1 MSFVLPRLIWLAFN
15 PMTILLVLICIA
27 LFLQVTA
34 WRRAGRRS
42 LVFCATIIV
51 LLSILPIGT
60 LMLAALEG
68 QYPPMRRL
76 PQRVDGIIVLGGA
89 TQPLIAIVRNQTSVN
104 DNADRLLEF
113 AALARR
119 YPDAKL
125 VFSGGYGNLLGESV
139 LTQADVVARLLKEAG
154 LDTRRVL
161 FEGEA
166 RNTNDSPRLTSERV
180 QPRPNEV
187 WLLVTSATHMA
198 RSLGVFRKQG
208 WNVIAYPCDYRTRGG
223 MRSLV
228 LSFDIAG
235 GLRQFAQAS
244 RAWIA
249 LAAYY
254 VMGRTSELFP
264 PAFPPR

>member
-1 MSFVLPRLIWLAFN
+1 MSFVVPRLIWLAFN
-15 PMTILLVLICIA
+15 PMTILLVLICVA
-27 LFLQVTA
+27 LLLQLTI
-34 WRRAGRRS
+34 WRRAGRRL

-51 LLSILPIGT
+51 ILSVLPIGS

-68 QYPPMRRL
+68 QYPPMRRF

-119 YPDAKL
+119 YPEARL
-125 VFSGGYGNLLGESV
+125 VFSGGYGGLGESV
-139 LTQADVVARLLKEAG
+139 LTQADVVARLLKEGG
-154 LDTRRVL
+154 LDTSRIV
-161 FEGEA
+161 FEAEA
-166 RNTNDSPRLTSERV
+166 RNTNDSPRLISERIR
-180 QPRPNEV
+180 PRPNEV
-187 WLLVTSATHMA
+187 WLLVTSAAHMA

-223 MRSLV
+223 MRSLTFR
-228 LSFDIAG
+228 FDISG
-235 GLRQFAQAS
+235 GLHQFAQAS
-244 RAWIA
+244 RAWTA

-254 VMGRTSELFP
+254 VMGRINELFP
-264 PAFPPR
+264 PALPPAS